1 MEVTPTEDQAGDQ
14 SMEGTGNPV
23 RDSAAA
29 APAVVDARPV
39 VTPAVPL
46 VVDLDGTLVI
56 TDTLFENAALLLR
69 QRPWLI
75 LSMVVWLFRGKAALK
90 SEIASRAHVKAEHL
104 PFRPELVAWLQS
116 ESDGGRRIVLA
127 TGAHQSTADAVAVHL
142 GIFSEVLA
150 TSDHLNLTGAAK
162 RDALVK
168 RFGPGGF
175 DYVGNGRD
183 DVPVWM
189 ACRISHVAGR
199 GHIPSGAAVRG
210 TSFSG
215 PQAKL
220 GSWLRAA
227 RPYQWVKN
235 LLVFVPALLNHHLD
249 FGTLANL
256 VITFFA
262 FSFTASGTYIANDL
276 FDLESDRQ
284 HSRKRKRPLASGELT
299 ITQGALAV
307 VLLLAAGF
315 GLGAIEGMSLTIALL
330 AYLFISLGYSVF
342 LKNKPIL
349 DVVALAFLYTLRVY
363 TGGIVADASISTW
376 LFQFSMFLFLSLAFV
391 KRYSELRR
399 LRSLRKRDT
408 PGRGYRLVDLALISQ
423 AGVGSGLI
431 AGLVLALYADSREI
445 QRLYPHPQALW
456 CVCPIFVY
464 WIVRVWIIAHR
475 GNMTDD
481 PILYAFRDRVSYIVG
496 FAIVAAVLLAMMPNA
511 G

>member
-1 MEVTPTEDQAGDQ
+1 
-14 SMEGTGNPV
+14 MEGTGNPV

-29 APAVVDARPV
+29 PAVVDSG
-39 VTPAVPL
+39 PATVMPSVPL
-46 VVDLDGTLVI
+46 VVDLDGTLVT

-75 LSMVVWLFRGKAALK
+75 LSMVLWLFRSKAALK
-90 SEIASRAHVKAEHL
+90 SEIASRAQVKAEYL

-116 ESDGGRRIVLA
+116 ESDAGRQIVLA
-127 TGAHQSTADAVAVHL
+127 TGAHQVTADAIAVHL
-142 GIFSEVLA
+142 GFFHEVLA
-150 TSDHLNLTGAAK
+150 TNDRLNLTGSAK
-162 RDALVK
+162 RDVLVK
-168 RFGPGGF
+168 RFGLGGF
-175 DYVGNGRD
+175 DYVGNSRE
-183 DVPVWM
+183 DVPAWR
-189 ACRISHVAGR
+189 ACRIAHVAGR
-199 GHIPSGAAVRG
+199 GHIPSGPAIHG

-215 PQAKL
+215 PRL
-220 GSWLRAA
+220 EFGSWLRAA
-227 RPYQWVKN
+227 RAYQWVKN
-235 LLVFVPALLNHHLD
+235 LLVFVPALLNHHMDLRI
-249 FGTLANL
+249 LADL

-284 HSRKRKRPLASGELT
+284 HSRKRKRPLASGDLT
-299 ITQGALAV
+299 ISQGVLTVALLV
-307 VLLLAAGF
+307 VAGF
-315 GLGAIEGMSLTIALL
+315 GLGALVGMSLMIALL
-330 AYLFISLGYSVF
+330 AYIFISLGYSVF

-363 TGGIVADASISTW
+363 TGGIVAGAWISPW

-399 LRSLRKRDT
+399 LRSLRKRDA

-431 AGLVLALYADSREI
+431 AGLILALYADSQEI
-445 QRLYPHPQALW
+445 QHLYPHPRALW
-456 CVCPIFVY
+456 CLCPIFVY

-481 PILYAFRDRVSYIVG
+481 PILYAFGDKVSYIVG
-496 FAIVAAVLLAMMPNA
+496 FAIVAAVLLAMMPYA

>member
-1 MEVTPTEDQAGDQ
+1 MDVT
-14 SMEGTGNPV
+14 PV
-23 RDSAAA
+23 RDVASA
-29 APAVVDARPV
+29 PSVVESRPV
-39 VTPAVPL
+39 IATASVPL
-46 VVDLDGTLVI
+46 VVDLDGTLVT

-75 LSMVVWLFRGKAALK
+75 LAMVFWLRRGKAALK
-90 SEIASRAHVKAEHL
+90 AEIARRAQVKAEHL

-116 ESDGGRRIVLA
+116 ESDQGRRIVLA
-127 TGAHQSTADAVAVHL
+127 TGAHQATADAVAAHL
-142 GIFSEVLA
+142 GLFHEVLA
-150 TSDHLNLTGAAK
+150 TSEHLNLTGRAK
-162 RDALVK
+162 RDALLK
-168 RFGPGGF
+168 RFGPAGF
-175 DYVGNGRD
+175 DYVGNGRE

-199 GHIPSGAAVRG
+199 FQIPSGVPRTG
-210 TSFSG
+210 TSFSTPG
-215 PQAKL
+215 AKL
-220 GSWLRAA
+220 ESWLRAA

-235 LLVFVPALLNHHLD
+235 VLVFIPALLSHHID
-249 FGTLANL
+249 FRVLTDL

-284 HSRKRKRPLASGELT
+284 HSRKRNRPLASGELT
-299 ITQGALAV
+299 ITQGVLSVALLV
-307 VLLLAAGF
+307 TAGF
-315 GLGAIEGMSLTIALL
+315 GLSALVGMSLTIALF
-330 AYLFISLGYSVF
+330 AYISISLGYSVF

-363 TGGIVADASISTW
+363 TGGIVAGVEISPW

-408 PGRGYRLVDLALISQ
+408 PGRGYRMVDLALISQ

-431 AGLVLALYADSREI
+431 AGLILALYADSREI
-445 QRLYPHPQALW
+445 QVLYPHPHVLW

-475 GNMTDD
+475 GNMADD

-496 FAIVAAVLLAMMPNA
+496 FAIVAAVLLGMMPN
-511 G
+511 GG

>member
-1 MEVTPTEDQAGDQ
+1 MDGIGD
-14 SMEGTGNPV
+14 PV
-23 RDSAAA
+23 RDSAAIH
-29 APAVVDARPV
+29 AVADSRHAIA
-39 VTPAVPL
+39 TPSIPL
-46 VVDLDGTLVI
+46 VVDLDGTLVT

-75 LSMVVWLFRGKAALK
+75 LSMALWLFRGKAALK
-90 SEIASRAHVKAEHL
+90 SEIASRAQVKAEYL
-104 PFRPELVAWLQS
+104 PFRPELIAWLQS
-116 ESDGGRRIVLA
+116 ESDGGREIVLA
-127 TGAHQSTADAVAVHL
+127 TGAHQVTADAVAVHL
-142 GIFSEVLA
+142 GFFSEVLA
-150 TSDHLNLTGAAK
+150 TSDRLNLTGAAK

-168 RFGPGGF
+168 KFGPSGF
-175 DYVGNGRD
+175 DYVGNGRE
-183 DVPVWM
+183 DVPVWK

-199 GHIPSGAAVRG
+199 GHIPSVAAMRG
-210 TSFSG
+210 ISFSDH
-215 PQAKL
+215 PATF

-235 LLVFVPALLNHHLD
+235 VLVFVPALLNHHIDLRV
-249 FGTLANL
+249 LADL

-262 FSFTASGTYIANDL
+262 FSFAASGTYIVNDL

-299 ITQGALAV
+299 ITQGVLTVALLV
-307 VLLLAAGF
+307 AAGF
-315 GLGAIEGMSLTIALL
+315 GLGALVGTSLTIALF
-330 AYLFISLGYSVF
+330 AYIFISLGYSVF

-363 TGGIVADASISTW
+363 TGGIVASAWISPW

-431 AGLVLALYADSREI
+431 AGLILALYADSQEI
-445 QRLYPHPQALW
+445 QRLYPHPHALW

-496 FAIVAAVLLAMMPNA
+496 CAIVVAVVLAMMPNA

>member
-1 MEVTPTEDQAGDQ
+1 MD
-14 SMEGTGNPV
+14 GTGDPV
-23 RDSAAA
+23 RNSMAGPPAVAAA
-29 APAVVDARPV
+29 AGDS
-39 VTPAVPL
+39 VPL
-46 VVDLDGTLVI
+46 AVDLDGTLVT
-56 TDTLFENAALLLR
+56 TDTLFENAALLLK
-69 QRPWLI
+69 QKPWLI
-75 LSMVVWLFRGKAALK
+75 LSMALWLLRGKAALK
-90 SEIASRAHVKAEHL
+90 SEIANRARVNVEHL
-104 PFRPELVAWLQS
+104 PFRPELIAWLQS
-116 ESDGGRRIVLA
+116 ESDGGRQIVLA
-127 TGAHQSTADAVAVHL
+127 TGAHQVTADAVAAHL
-142 GIFSEVLA
+142 GFFHDVLA
-150 TSDHLNLTGAAK
+150 TSDGVNLTGARK

-168 RFGPGGF
+168 RFGTSGF

-189 ACRISHVAGR
+189 ACRMSHIAGR
-199 GHIPSGAAVRG
+199 GHLPSGAAMWG

-215 PQAKL
+215 SPTKF

-235 LLVFVPALLNHHLD
+235 VLVFIPALLNHHVDLRI
-249 FGTLANL
+249 LAHL

-262 FSFTASGTYIANDL
+262 FSFAASGTYIVNDL

-299 ITQGALAV
+299 ISQGVLTV
-307 VLLLAAGF
+307 VLLVAAGF
-315 GLGAIEGMSLTIALL
+315 GLSALVDMSLTIALF
-330 AYLFISLGYSVF
+330 AYTLISLGYSIF

-363 TGGIVADASISTW
+363 TGGVVAHAEISPW
-376 LFQFSMFLFLSLAFV
+376 LFQFSIFLFLSLAFV

-445 QRLYPHPQALW
+445 QLLYPHPQVLW

-481 PILYAFRDRVSYIVG
+481 PILFAFRDRVSYIVG
-496 FAIVAAVLLAMMPNA
+496 CAIVAAVLLAMMPNA

>member
-1 MEVTPTEDQAGDQ
+1 
-14 SMEGTGNPV
+14 MEGTGDPV
-23 RDSAAA
+23 G
-29 APAVVDARPV
+29 APAGIDSLAETG
-39 VTPAVPL
+39 TPSIPL
-46 VVDLDGTLVI
+46 VVDLDGTLVT

-69 QRPWLI
+69 QRPWLV
-75 LSMVVWLFRGKAALK
+75 LSMALWLLRGKAALK
-90 SEIASRAHVKAEHL
+90 SEIAGRAQVKAEHL

-116 ESDGGRRIVLA
+116 ESEDGRRIVLA
-127 TGAHQSTADAVAVHL
+127 TGAHQITADAVAAHL
-142 GIFSEVLA
+142 GLFDEVLA
-150 TSDHLNLTGAAK
+150 TSRRLNLTGTAK
-162 RDALVK
+162 RDALVNK
-168 RFGPGGF
+168 FGAGGF
-175 DYVGNGRD
+175 DYVGNGRED
-183 DVPVWM
+183 RPIWM
-189 ACRISHVAGR
+189 VCRVAHIAGR
-199 GHIPSGAAVRG
+199 GHIPSVAAMRG
-210 TSFSG
+210 ISFSDH
-215 PQAKL
+215 PARF

-235 LLVFVPALLNHHLD
+235 VLVFVPALLNHHLD
-249 FGTLANL
+249 LQILANL
-256 VITFFA
+256 AITFLA

-299 ITQGALAV
+299 ITQGVLSVALFV
-307 VLLLAAGF
+307 AAGF
-315 GLGAIEGMSLTIALL
+315 GLSALVGTSLTMALC
-330 AYLFISLGYSVF
+330 AYIFISLGYSIF

-363 TGGIVADASISTW
+363 TGGIVGGAEISPW

-399 LRSLRKRDT
+399 LRSLRKRDA

-431 AGLVLALYADSREI
+431 AGLILALYADSREI
-445 QRLYPHPQALW
+445 QLLYPHPHVLW

-496 FAIVAAVLLAMMPNA
+496 CAIVAAVLLGMMPNA